1 MKHLRHGQNTRD
13 VTQPN
18 GDARQ
23 GELLPEDAPRAPDS
37 LDMVEGVVDR
47 IVYESAETGFFVA
60 RLRDKKTRDLV
71 TFVGN
76 VAAVS
81 AGETIRIWGR
91 WVNDPKFGRQLR
103 MERYEIVL
111 PNTVHGIE
119 KYLGSGLI
127 PGIGPE
133 FAKRL
138 VKAFGVDTLRIISE
152 EPKRLQTVQG
162 IGRKRAAQLC
172 DAWQRQK
179 AIQSIMLFL
188 QGHGIGV
195 NQAVRIYK
203 RYGDK
208 AVAVLRENPY
218 RLAQDISG
226 IAFKSADKIAE
237 QLGVARNAPQRIEA
251 GILYL
256 LDRAGDSG
264 HVFERAET
272 LVQEAGELLGVE
284 EGAEV
289 FERALAVL
297 VAREQVV
304 REDDA
309 VFLRRLWHAE
319 SDCAYLLR
327 RLIAT
332 PGAKL
337 VIQTDKAIQWVET
350 THSIRLSD
358 EQRDAISTAIR
369 EKVLVITGGPGTGKT
384 TVLNGILA
392 IFHAKNVSMELAA
405 PTGRAA
411 KRMEAATGREART
424 IHRLL
429 EYSPKEGGFQRNA
442 ARPLDA
448 DLIVIDEASM
458 VDITL
463 MQSLLLAIPKQA
475 RLILVGDVDQLPS
488 VGPGNV
494 LLDVIASQAVPV
506 VWLKTVFRQAAQSG
520 IIANAHRINKGQMP
534 EFNTTDF
541 FLVQRKDPVKALET
555 VVHLVT
561 ERMPA
566 KFGFDPKRDVQVLAP
581 MRRGEAGVTR
591 LNEALQQALN
601 PGAVPIQHRLFGCGD
616 KVMQLSNNYEL
627 DVFNGDAGI
636 VAVVDDELRE
646 VQIAY
651 DDRAVLY
658 GFDDLDEVGLA
669 YASTVHKAQ
678 GSEYPAVVM
687 PVLTEHF
694 LLLQRNILYT
704 AVTRASKLVV
714 IVGDPKA
721 VALAVRN
728 TKQTRR
734 NTRLADRL
742 SNPATG

>member
-138 VKAFGVDTLRIISE
+138 VKAFGVDTLRVISE

-332 PGAKL
+332 PGAQL

-742 SNPATG
+742 SNRATG

>member
-138 VKAFGVDTLRIISE
+138 VKAFGVDTLRVISE

-332 PGAKL
+332 PGAQL

-742 SNPATG
+742 SNRA

>member
-1 MKHLRHGQNTRD
+1 M
-13 VTQPN
+13 TQPYDDN
-18 GDARQ
+18 RQ
-23 GELLPEDAPRAPDS
+23 GDLLRRAAPSGDDG
-37 LDMVEGVVDR
+37 LVQIEGVVDR

-60 RLRDKKTRDLV
+60 RLRDKQSRELI

-76 VAAVS
+76 LAAVS
-81 AGETIRIWGR
+81 PGETIRVWGR
-91 WVNDPKFGRQLR
+91 WVNDPRFGRQLR
-103 MERYEIVL
+103 MERYETIL
-111 PNTVHGIE
+111 PSTVHGIE

-127 PGIGPE
+127 PGIGRE

-138 VKAFGVDTLRIISE
+138 VKAFGVDTLRVISE
-152 EPKRLQTVQG
+152 EPKRLQSVEG
-162 IGRKRAAQLC
+162 IGRKRAAQIR
-172 DAWQRQK
+172 ASWERQR

-226 IAFKSADKIAE
+226 IAFRSADKIAE
-237 QLGVARNAPQRIEA
+237 QLGVVRNAPQRIEA
-251 GILYL
+251 GLLYL
-256 LDRAGDSG
+256 LERAADSG
-264 HVFERAET
+264 HVFERVEH
-272 LVQEAGELLGVE
+272 LVEKAGELLDIQE
-284 EGAEV
+284 STEV
-289 FERALAVL
+289 FDAALSKL
-297 VAREQVV
+297 ESRQQIV
-304 REDDA
+304 REEDA
-309 VFLRRLWHAE
+309 IFLRRLWQSE
-319 SDCAYLLR
+319 SESARLLKH
-327 RLIAT
+327 LIAS
-332 PGAKL
+332 PGTEVPIK
-337 VIQTDKAIQWVET
+337 TEKAIEWVEKT
-350 THSIRLSD
+350 REITLSD
-358 EQRDAISTAIR
+358 EQREAIRTAIR

-429 EYSPKEGGFQRNA
+429 EFSPKEGGFQRNA
-442 ARPLDA
+442 GNPLTTE
-448 DLIVIDEASM
+448 LIVIDEASM

-463 MQSLLLAIPKQA
+463 MRNLLLAVPPYA

-494 LLDVIASQAVPV
+494 LMDVIASQTVPV

-520 IIANAHRINKGQMP
+520 IISNAHRINKGQPP

-541 FLVQRKDPVKALET
+541 FFVERKDPVKAMET
-555 VVHLVT
+555 VVQLVA

-566 KFGFDPKRDVQVLAP
+566 KFGFDPKRDIQVLAP

-591 LNEALQQALN
+591 LNEVLQQALN
-601 PGAVPIQHRLFGCGD
+601 PDAVAIERYPFGKGD

-627 DVFNGDAGI
+627 DVFNGDVGI
-636 VAVVDDELRE
+636 ITVVDNEIRE
-646 VQIAY
+646 VQVSY

-687 PVLTEHF
+687 PMVTEHY

-721 VALAVRN
+721 VRLAVRN
-728 TKQTRR
+728 IRQTKR

-742 SNPATG
+742 ANRV

>member
-1 MKHLRHGQNTRD
+1 
-13 VTQPN
+13 
-18 GDARQ
+18 
-23 GELLPEDAPRAPDS
+23 
-37 LDMVEGVVDR
+37 
-47 IVYESAETGFFVA
+47 
-60 RLRDKKTRDLV
+60 
-71 TFVGN
+71 
-76 VAAVS
+76 
-81 AGETIRIWGR
+81 
-91 WVNDPKFGRQLR
+91 
-103 MERYEIVL
+103 
-111 PNTVHGIE
+111 
-119 KYLGSGLI
+119 
-127 PGIGPE
+127 
-133 FAKRL
+133 
-138 VKAFGVDTLRIISE
+138 
-152 EPKRLQTVQG
+152 
-162 IGRKRAAQLC
+162 
-172 DAWQRQK
+172 
-179 AIQSIMLFL
+179 
-188 QGHGIGV
+188 
-195 NQAVRIYK
+195 
-203 RYGDK
+203 
-208 AVAVLRENPY
+208 
-218 RLAQDISG
+218 
-226 IAFKSADKIAE
+226 
-237 QLGVARNAPQRIEA
+237 
-251 GILYL
+251 
-256 LDRAGDSG
+256 
-264 HVFERAET
+264 
-272 LVQEAGELLGVE
+272 
-284 EGAEV
+284 
-289 FERALAVL
+289 
-297 VAREQVV
+297 
-304 REDDA
+304 
-309 VFLRRLWHAE
+309 
-319 SDCAYLLR
+319 
-327 RLIAT
+327 
-332 PGAKL
+332 
-337 VIQTDKAIQWVET
+337 
-350 THSIRLSD
+350 
-358 EQRDAISTAIR
+358 
-369 EKVLVITGGPGTGKT
+369 
-384 TVLNGILA
+384 
-392 IFHAKNVSMELAA
+392 
-405 PTGRAA
+405 
-411 KRMEAATGREART
+411 
-424 IHRLL
+424 
-429 EYSPKEGGFQRNA
+429 
-442 ARPLDA
+442 
-448 DLIVIDEASM
+448 
-458 VDITL
+458 
-463 MQSLLLAIPKQA
+463 LLLAIPKQA